1 MRGVYS
7 GLLVY
12 GERALWEMR
21 DQLDRIEWKLDQI
34 LAYCLRGTI
43 AEGVIPDDAAAT
55 IAEVRKSVGPV
66 VGESVLSRFT
76 VKQHAVLQMLLRGA
90 GNAEI
95 AERFGVSPNTAKV
108 YVRTIA
114 KKVGVN
120 TRAQIVMRTLED
132 FNSVDDNSYRLM
144 TGGLPKDWDADWSE
158 PDAFEH
164 LLRKRNDVET
174 GIEE

>member
-1 MRGVYS
+1 MRGGCS
-7 GLLVY
+7 SLLSF
-12 GERALWEMR
+12 GERALWEMT

-34 LAYCLRGTI
+34 LAYCLRGTV
-43 AEGVIPDDAAAT
+43 AEGTIPDDAAAT
-55 IAEVRKSVGPV
+55 IAEARKSVGPV
-66 VGESVLSRFT
+66 VGSVLSRFT